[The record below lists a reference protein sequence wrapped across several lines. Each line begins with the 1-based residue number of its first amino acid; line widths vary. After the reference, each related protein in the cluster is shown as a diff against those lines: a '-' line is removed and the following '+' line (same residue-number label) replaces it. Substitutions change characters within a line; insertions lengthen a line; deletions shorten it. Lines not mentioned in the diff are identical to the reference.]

1 MEQKT
6 TKAMQSF
13 VAKLMDKV
21 QRDNTALMIEY
32 DEQWPSVCYQEHKE
46 PGSLVKWQPM
56 AQHETQ
62 DWQNLASA
70 LELDLHESV
79 SQFFQTFWSHHLKAM
94 HSNGPIELIQV
105 WNAEDAQRLQQ
116 NMVGHILMKRR
127 LKHPETLFFAL
138 TEQEDVIL
146 SVENQTGAVVVEHL
160 GKKPTQIIAE
170 DLASFINSL
179 NPLI

>member
-1 MEQKT
+1 MKHKT
-6 TKAMQSF
+6 VEAMQNF

-21 QRDNTALMIEY
+21 QRDTRALMIEY
-32 DEQWPSVCYQEHKE
+32 DDQWPSECYQEHKE
-46 PGSLVKWQPM
+46 SGSLVIWQPIV
-56 AQHETQ
+56 QQDNH
-62 DWQNLASA
+62 DWQNVASA

-79 SQFFQTFWSHHLKAM
+79 SQFFQTYWSHHLKAM

-105 WNAEDAQRLQQ
+105 WNAQDAQRLQQ

-146 SVENQTGAVVVEHL
+146 SVDNQTGAVVVEQL
-160 GKKPTQIIAE
+160 GKKPTQIIAN
-170 DLASFINSL
+170 DLASFIESL
-179 NPLI
+179 DPLI